1 MRFARSRSF
10 PLLAMPAATLFLAA
24 CSESIGPQPEP
35 DPEPVRIAATFP
47 ETGYLSNDGGKMRN
61 GYALAVE
68 MLNQQGGIGG
78 REVVLTLRDDGSD
91 PEAAARIYREFV
103 SDPSVDVVLGPFSS
117 VITEAV
123 LPVVESAGKPLV
135 TAAAG
140 SAALWNGR
148 ARQWSVQM
156 AAPARHYLDGSVEL
170 AAANGAETVALI
182 WEDSRFPRSVASG
195 VRQAAIQAGM
205 RIVLDQSYAPG
216 SADHAALATAAKTA
230 NADVFLG
237 GGYLQD
243 AVAFAQAARTAD
255 YSPQLMGLLVGPG
268 DPGFASAAGVQA
280 ARCVTSHATWAPS
293 MSTQGLLADNATFV
307 QRYRQAFG
315 EPAHYLAAGA
325 FGAVELLAAGLSATA
340 AADGQVNDGA
350 LRDFLFSTTTQTVA
364 GPYGVAPLGDPS
376 SGSQQASR
384 VLQIQWQD
392 DGEGGLVQRIVHPTA
407 SAQSEACFR
416 RPGGPIRIAATFPA
430 SGYLYRDG
438 GKMREGYALAVEM
451 LNERGGLSGRRLEL
465 VTRNDHSSPDSA
477 ARIYA
482 EFAADEDVDVLLGPY
497 SSPIT
502 EAVLSVV
509 EGARRPMIAPMAASA
524 ELWEGRNR
532 EWTVQLLA
540 SARNF
545 LKGSVELAA
554 RGGARNVA
562 LVWEDSRFPASV
574 AAGVR
579 EAVQAHR
586 LRLVMDRSYPPG
598 EARHQ
603 LLARAAKNAGADLF
617 VGGGYYRDAA
627 EFLRGAAAERYAP
640 RLASL
645 TLGPAD
651 PGFADEVGDDLA
663 RCVASNTPWL
673 PTIRTQG
680 PIVASETFVSQYE
693 AAYGSRAGYHA
704 AGGFAAVE
712 LLYEGLKAALD
723 RGGEIDD
730 EALRDFLFDAEIET
744 VLGNYG
750 VEALGQADAGSQRAL
765 QNLTVQW
772 QDDGAGGLV
781 QRIVHPRDAAEGEAC
796 FTAAPPPV
804 RVAATFPETGYLSE
818 DGRKMRQGYALAV
831 KLFNEQGGFRVGG
844 AGSANQDGSAG
855 RMLELTMVDDRSD
868 GRTAAAAYRRFVA
881 DPNVDVLLGPY
892 ASPVTEAVLPVTE
905 AAGLP
910 VIAAM
915 AASSELWEGR
925 RRRWSVQML
934 NSAATYLRGSVAL
947 AAEHGAETAAL
958 VWEDSRFPASV
969 AAGVRAAAADHGL
982 EIVVDESYP
991 AGTADA
997 AVLQGLA
1004 TRARDAGADLFVGGG
1019 YLREAVGL
1027 TLAAAA
1033 VDYAPQLMSWNIGPA
1048 DPSFPDAVGDLAR
1061 CVAGNT
1067 PWIASIRTRGA
1078 IAASETFVRRFREE
1092 YGEPAGYHAA
1102 GGFGAVELLTQSIR
1116 ASLDSTGRIDRH
1128 AMRDFLFV
1136 ADTETVLGPFRVA
1149 PLGHRAAGSQQA
1161 LTGLQ
1166 VQWQS
1171 DGSGGLT
1178 QRIVHPASAADAAPC
1193 FNR

>member
-1 MRFARSRSF
+1 MRYACFRFSSPWAV
-10 PLLAMPAATLFLAA
+10 PATALLLAA
-24 CSESIGPQPEP
+24 CSEAIGPQPEP
-35 DPEPVRIAATFP
+35 EPEPVRIAATFP
-47 ETGYLSNDGGKMRN
+47 ETGYLSGDGGKMRN
-61 GYALAVE
+61 GYAMAVD
-68 MLNQQGGIGG
+68 MLNEQGGIGG
-78 REVVLTLRDDGSD
+78 RDVVLTLRDDGSD

-103 SDPSVDVVLGPFSS
+103 SDPRVDVVLGPFSS

-123 LPVVESAGKPLV
+123 LPVVESAGKPMI

-148 ARQWSVQM
+148 ARRWSVQM
-156 AAPARHYLDGSVEL
+156 AAPARQYLDGSVEL
-170 AAANGAETVALI
+170 AAANGAETVALV

-195 VRQAAIQAGM
+195 VRQAAIRAGM

-243 AVAFAQAARTAD
+243 AVEFAQAARTAD
-255 YSPQLMGLLVGPG
+255 YAPQLMGLLVGPG
-268 DPGFASAAGVQA
+268 DPGFASAAGEEA

-293 MSTQGLLADNATFV
+293 MTTQGLLADNATFV

-315 EPAHYLAAGA
+315 EPAHYLSAGA
-325 FGAVELLAAGLSATA
+325 FGAVELLAAGLRATA
-340 AADGQVNDGA
+340 AAGGQVNDGA

-364 GPYGVAPLGDPS
+364 GPYGVVPLGNPS

-392 DGEGGLVQRIVHPTA
+392 DGDGGLVQRIVHPTA
-407 SAQSEACFR
+407 SAQAEACFR
-416 RPGGPIRIAATFPA
+416 RPGGPIRVAATFPA

-465 VTRNDHSSPDSA
+465 VARNDHSSPDSA

-482 EFAADEDVDVLLGPY
+482 EFADDEDVDVLLGPY
-497 SSPIT
+497 SSLIT
-502 EAVLSVV
+502 EAVLPVI
-509 EGARRPMIAPMAASA
+509 EGAGRPMIAPMAASA

-532 EWTVQLLA
+532 EWTVQLLS

-617 VGGGYYRDAA
+617 VGGGYYQDAA

-651 PGFADEVGDDLA
+651 PGFADEVGDLA
-663 RCVASNTPWL
+663 RCVAGNTPWL

-680 PIVASETFVSQYE
+680 PIAASETFISRYE
-693 AAYGSRAGYHA
+693 AAYGGRAGYHA

-723 RGGEIDD
+723 PAGEIDD

-744 VLGNYG
+744 VLGDYG
-750 VEALGQADAGSQRAL
+750 VEALGHEDAGSQQAL

-772 QDDGAGGLV
+772 QDGGAGGLV
-781 QRIVHPRDAAEGEAC
+781 QRVVHPQDAAEGEAC
-796 FTAAPPPV
+796 FTGAPPPV

-818 DGRKMRQGYALAV
+818 DGRKMRQGYALGV
-831 KLFNEQGGFRVGG
+831 KIFNEQGGFLVGG
-844 AGSANQDGSAG
+844 AGADGSAG

-868 GRTAAAAYRRFVA
+868 ARTAARIYAGFVA

-905 AAGLP
+905 AAGAPL
-910 VIAAM
+910 IAAM
-915 AASSELWEGR
+915 AASSELWEGQG
-925 RRRWSVQML
+925 RRWSVQML

-947 AAEHGAETAAL
+947 AAQHGAETAAL

-991 AGTADA
+991 AGTAGSN
-997 AVLQGLA
+997 VLEGLA

-1078 IAASETFVRRFREE
+1078 IATSETFVRRFREE
-1092 YGEPAGYHAA
+1092 YGTPAGYHAA
-1102 GGFGAVELLTQSIR
+1102 GGFGAVELLIQSIQS
-1116 ASLDSTGRIDRH
+1116 SLDSTGRIDRR
-1128 AMRDFLFV
+1128 AMRDFLFA

-1166 VQWQS
+1166 VQWQD
-1171 DGSGGLT
+1171 DGEGGLT
-1178 QRIVHPASAADAAPC
+1178 QRIVHPASAADAQPC

>member
-1 MRFARSRSF
+1 MRFARSRFF
-10 PLLAMPAATLFLAA
+10 PLLAMPAATLLSTT
-24 CSESIGPQPEP
+24 CSEAIGPQPEP
-35 DPEPVRIAATFP
+35 EPEPIRIAATFP
-47 ETGYLSNDGGKMRN
+47 ETGYLSDDGSRVRN

-78 REVVLTLRDDGSD
+78 REVLLVLRDDGSD

-135 TAAAG
+135 TAAAA

-170 AAANGAETVALI
+170 AAANGAETVALV
-182 WEDSRFPRSVASG
+182 WENSRFPRSVASG
-195 VRQAAIQAGM
+195 VRQAAIQAGL

-216 SADHAALATAAKTA
+216 SADHEAFATAAKTA

-243 AVAFAQAARTAD
+243 AVRFAQAARTAD
-255 YSPQLMGLLVGPG
+255 YSPQLMGLLVGPS
-268 DPGFASAAGVQA
+268 DPGFASATGVQA
-280 ARCVTSHATWAPS
+280 AQCVTSHATWAPS
-293 MSTQGLLADNATFV
+293 MNTQGVLADNATFV
-307 QRYRQAFG
+307 RSYRQAFG
-315 EPAHYLAAGA
+315 EPADYLAARG
-325 FGAVELLAAGLSATA
+325 FGAVELLTAGLGVAVSAS
-340 AADGQVNDGA
+340 GEVNDDA
-350 LRDFLFSTTTQTVA
+350 LRDFLFSTTAQTVA

-376 SGSQQASR
+376 AGSQRAAQ

-392 DGEGGLVQRIVHPTA
+392 DGDGGLTQRIVHPAA
-407 SAQSEACFR
+407 SAEAEACFR

-451 LNERGGLSGRRLEL
+451 LNERGGLSGRRFEL
-465 VTRNDHSSPDSA
+465 VARNDHSSPDSA

-482 EFAADEDVDVLLGPY
+482 EFAADRDVDVLLGPY
-497 SSPIT
+497 SSVIT
-502 EAVLSVV
+502 EAVLPVV
-509 EGARRPMIAPMAASA
+509 EAAGRPMIAPMAASA

-532 EWTVQLLA
+532 EWTVQLLS

-554 RGGARNVA
+554 AAGARNVA
-562 LVWEDSRFPASV
+562 LVWEDSRFPISV
-574 AAGVR
+574 AEGVR
-579 EAVQAHR
+579 EAVRAHR

-603 LLARAAKNAGADLF
+603 LLARAAKRAGADLF

-627 EFLRGAAAERYAP
+627 EFVRGAAAERYAP

-651 PGFADEVGDDLA
+651 PAFADEVGADLA
-663 RCVASNTPWL
+663 RCVASSTPWL
-673 PTIRTQG
+673 PAIRTRG
-680 PIVASETFVSQYE
+680 PIAASETFVARYQE
-693 AAYGSRAGYHA
+693 AHQGRAGYHA

-712 LLYEGLKAALD
+712 LLYEGLKASID
-723 RGGEIDD
+723 GNGEIDD
-730 EALRDFLFDAEIET
+730 EALRDFLFGAKIET
-744 VLGNYG
+744 VLGDYG
-750 VEALGQADAGSQRAL
+750 VEGLGHENAGSQQAL
-765 QNLTVQW
+765 QDLTVQW
-772 QDDGAGGLV
+772 QDDGQGGLV
-781 QRIVHPRDAAEGEAC
+781 QRVVHPEAAADGEAC
-796 FTAAPPPV
+796 FNAPATPI

-818 DGRKMRQGYALAV
+818 DGRKMRQGYELAV
-831 KLFNEQGGFRVGG
+831 KLFNEQGGF
-844 AGSANQDGSAG
+844 GSAQGGGHAG
-855 RMLELTMVDDRSD
+855 RTLELTMMDDGSD
-868 GRTAAAAYRRFVA
+868 ARTAARIYQGFVA
-881 DPNVDVLLGPY
+881 DPNVDVILGPY
-892 ASPVTEAVLPVTE
+892 SSPVTEAVLPVTE
-905 AAGLP
+905 AAGRP
-910 VIAAM
+910 MIAAL
-915 AASSELWEGR
+915 AASSELWDGR
-925 RRRWSVQML
+925 NREWSVQML
-934 NSAATYLRGSVAL
+934 NSATTYLRGSVAL

-991 AGTADA
+991 AGAADA
-997 AVLQGLA
+997 EVLEGLA
-1004 TRARDAGADLFVGGG
+1004 TRAKDAGADLFVGGG
-1019 YLREAVGL
+1019 YLLEAVGL
-1027 TLAAAA
+1027 TQAAAA
-1033 VDYAPQLMSWNIGPA
+1033 VGYAPQLMSWNIGPA
-1048 DPSFPDAVGDLAR
+1048 DPSFPQAVGDLAR

-1067 PWIASIRTRGA
+1067 PWIPSIRTRGA
-1078 IAASETFVRRFREE
+1078 IAASETFTRRFREE
-1092 YGEPAGYHAA
+1092 YGAPAGYHAA
-1102 GGFGAVELLTQSIR
+1102 GGFGAVELLVQSIQ
-1116 ASLDSTGRIDRH
+1116 ASLDATGRIDRR
-1128 AMRDFLFV
+1128 AMRDFLFA

-1149 PLGHRAAGSQQA
+1149 PRGHRSAGSQQA

-1166 VQWQS
+1166 VQWQD
-1171 DGSGGLT
+1171 DGEGGLI
-1178 QRIVHPASAADAAPC
+1178 QRIIHPASAADARPC